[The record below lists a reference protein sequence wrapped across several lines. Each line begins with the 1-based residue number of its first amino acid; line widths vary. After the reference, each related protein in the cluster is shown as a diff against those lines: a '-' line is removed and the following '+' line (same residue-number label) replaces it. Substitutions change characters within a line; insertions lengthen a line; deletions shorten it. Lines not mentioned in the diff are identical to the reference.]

1 MPDEIATSELQ
12 FLENPIMNTT
22 TLATSSTSSNSGKVS
37 LTTSTDSQYNDIIGA
52 DSGSGQ
58 SQTQF
63 LSAFTDTDYQ
73 LITSLL
79 LLGIFILNLFDLLRR
94 LGSKRDL

>member
-12 FLENPIMNTT
+12 FLQNPVMD
-22 TLATSSTSSNSGKVS
+22 TSTIATSSNSFDSGQVS
-37 LTTSTDSQYNDIIGA
+37 LTTSTDSQYNNIIGA
-52 DSGSGQ
+52 DSGAGQ
-58 SQTQF
+58 SQT
-63 LSAFTDTDYQ
+63 LLTALTDTDYQ

-94 LGSKRDL
+94 LGSKKGL